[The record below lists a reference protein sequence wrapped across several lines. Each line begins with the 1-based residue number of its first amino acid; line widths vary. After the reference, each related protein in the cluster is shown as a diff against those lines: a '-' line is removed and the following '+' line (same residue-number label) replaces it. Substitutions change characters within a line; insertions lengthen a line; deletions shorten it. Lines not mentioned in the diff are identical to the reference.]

1 MLRKVA
7 RPNKKRPRVRVAVAL
22 RVRKRA
28 RPRRSILNC
37 LLPFRSQ
44 HRKSVPRMTLAFR
57 ERAVVVALFP
67 VRLQN
72 RRPLPWICQ
81 PRPVTKKR
89 RVLPHLRSTL
99 RLLFPIVMIPRLAI
113 VPVVIAKGAA
123 VDVDVRDVVNAVSVM
138 NAWSV
143 ASVASQPRPPKR
155 ILHRL
160 RASWTFKKT
169 THSFVPPDTCPDP
182 TMFMSPSAMSAAGD
196 CVPVTLSQVRFVHPV
211 KASVSA
217 RSTTRW
223 FALTQS
229 MV

>member
-7 RPNKKRPRVRVAVAL
+7 RPSKKRPRVRVAVAL

-28 RPRRSILNC
+28 RLRRSILNC
-37 LLPFRSQ
+37 PLLFRSQ
-44 HRKSVPRMTLAFR
+44 PRKSVHRTTLAFR
-57 ERAVVVALFP
+57 ERAVVVALSL
-67 VRLQN
+67 VKLQN
-72 RRPLPWICQ
+72 RRPLPWICR

-89 RVLPHLRSTL
+89 KVLPRRRSTL
-99 RLLFPIVMIPRLAI
+99 RLPFPIVMIPRPAI
-113 VPVVIAKGAA
+113 VPVVIAKDAA
-123 VDVDVRDVVNAVSVM
+123 GDADERAVANAASAM

-143 ASVASQPRPPKR
+143 ASAASQPRSPKK

-169 THSFVPPDTCPDP
+169 THSFVPPDTCPGP
-182 TMFMSPSAMSAAGD
+182 TMFMSPSAMSVAGD
-196 CVPVTLSQVRFVHPV
+196 CVPVTLSQARFVHPV
-211 KASVSA
+211 KASASA

>member
-22 RVRKRA
+22 RVRKQA
-28 RPRRSILNC
+28 KPRRSILNC
-37 LLPFRSQ
+37 LLPFRRQ
-44 HRKSVPRMTLAFR
+44 PRKNVHRMTLAFR

-72 RRPLPWICQ
+72 RRLLPWICQ

-89 RVLPHLRSTL
+89 KVLPRRRNTL

-113 VPVVIAKGAA
+113 VPVVIVKGAA
-123 VDVDVRDVVNAVSVM
+123 VDADVRDVVNAVSAM

-143 ASVASQPRPPKR
+143 ASVASLRRSPKR

-169 THSFVPPDTCPDP
+169 THSFVPPATCPDLM
-182 TMFMSPSAMSAAGD
+182 TFMSLSAMFVAGD
-196 CVPVTLSQVRFVHPV
+196 CVPVMLSQVRFVRPV
-211 KASVSA
+211 KASASA

-223 FALTQS
+223 FALTLS
-229 MV
+229 TV

>member
-37 LLPFRSQ
+37 PLPFRTQ
-44 HRKSVPRMTLAFR
+44 PWKSVRPMTLAFR

-89 RVLPHLRSTL
+89 KVLPHRRSTL
-99 RLLFPIVMIPRLAI
+99 RLLFLIVMIPRPAI
-113 VPVVIAKGAA
+113 VPVVIAKDVA
-123 VDVDVRDVVNAVSVM
+123 VDADVRDVVNAVSAM
-138 NAWSV
+138 NASSV
-143 ASVASQPRPPKR
+143 ASVASQPRSPKR

-169 THSFVPPDTCPDP
+169 THSFVPPATCPDP
-182 TMFMSPSAMSAAGD
+182 MMFTLPSAMFVVGD
-196 CVPVTLSQVRFVHPV
+196 CVRVMLSQVRFAHPAKV
-211 KASVSA
+211 SASA

-223 FALTQS
+223 FALTRS
-229 MV
+229 MA